1 MQYAPSRNRQ
11 WYIYNATE
19 GKTRTRRMF
28 LRALIRQPKVN
39 DESVGEDTRGITLVK
54 DSITQSLQ
62 GALDELE
69 LAVHDTNGKADH
81 IHLYLCILRAQELDD
96 LRYHGQSF
104 SKLCTYDISLVHS
117 GGIKWV

>member
-11 WYIYNATE
+11 WYIYNTID

-28 LRALIRQPKVN
+28 LRALVRHPKPS
-39 DESVGEDTRGITLVK
+39 DESGMAQPGSRGITLVK

-69 LAVHDTNGKADH
+69 LAVHDINGKADH
-81 IHLYLCILRAQELDD
+81 IHMYLCILRAQELDD
-96 LRYHGQSF
+96 LLQALRY
-104 SKLCTYDISLVHS
+104 
-117 GGIKWV
+117 